1 MSAARGPRKRGSRA
15 GAAARAQVESGKP
28 NHRLES
34 LFFKTKICAFWQE
47 GRCLRGAGC
56 KYAHGDSERHQ
67 EPDLTQTALCR
78 KMLSGEGCNDPKCT
92 FAHSRDELRSTDDV
106 YKTSMCTF
114 FRYGRCQMGRNC
126 RHAHFESE
134 LRQRK
139 ESSADLAGNE
149 DEQSDLEDDS
159 DGDLINEHAPT
170 WGRSITMP
178 PAVGQ
183 ELPLKPFGAEPKAGT
198 KDQPD
203 HPNWADMTEEED
215 DDDFFDDSMW
225 SRMSTMPAPASSS
238 RDEVGLPSLP
248 EERILRQVST
258 SDSLPEIS
266 SKPTQSRRK
275 SKNLLK
281 GANPSSTAGVLM
293 GSPRYQNVQNMQGI
307 ANMLPAPQ
315 MGAFVQGLPIQQMP
329 QQLPLQMQVQMPQQV
344 GQQTLPQQMQQQQ
357 AQQMPQ
363 QQLPQQ
369 QMPQQ
374 QMPQQQ
380 MSQQQMQPQQM
391 PQQQVPQQQMPQ

>member
-34 LFFKTKICAFWQE
+34 KICAFWQE

-67 EPDLTQTALCR
+67 EPDLTKTALCR

-139 ESSADLAGNE
+139 DR
-149 DEQSDLEDDS
+149 DDQSDLEDDS

-183 ELPLKPFGAEPKAGT
+183 ELPLKPFGAESKAGQ

-215 DDDFFDDSMW
+215 DDDFFDETRLRTICLDAGNARQHVVSYVHDA
-225 SRMSTMPAPASSS
+225 RASVLFPGRGGLAKPPRGAHPEAGLYLRSS
-238 RDEVGLPSLP
+238 V
-248 EERILRQVST
+248 
-258 SDSLPEIS
+258 
-266 SKPTQSRRK
+266 
-275 SKNLLK
+275 
-281 GANPSSTAGVLM
+281 
-293 GSPRYQNVQNMQGI
+293 
-307 ANMLPAPQ
+307 
-315 MGAFVQGLPIQQMP
+315 
-329 QQLPLQMQVQMPQQV
+329 
-344 GQQTLPQQMQQQQ
+344 
-357 AQQMPQ
+357 
-363 QQLPQQ
+363 
-369 QMPQQ
+369 
-374 QMPQQQ
+374 
-380 MSQQQMQPQQM
+380 
-391 PQQQVPQQQMPQ
+391 